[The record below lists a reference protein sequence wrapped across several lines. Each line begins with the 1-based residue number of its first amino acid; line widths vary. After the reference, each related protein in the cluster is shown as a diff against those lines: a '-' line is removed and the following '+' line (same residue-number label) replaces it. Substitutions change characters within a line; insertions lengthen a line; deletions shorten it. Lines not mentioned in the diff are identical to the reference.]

1 MSVFGR
7 KRAAGAGAAR
17 LSPVA
22 SPAVGL
28 PKSTSAASCECCQPA
43 QEASAFG
50 LNHGTV
56 TAQMLVYCL
65 NCGASWLTSAVG
77 AVPLAEPAAESTAR
91 LAV

>member
-7 KRAAGAGAAR
+7 KRAAGAGATH

-22 SPAVGL
+22 SPVVGM
-28 PKSTSAASCECCQPA
+28 PKSTGAASCESCQAA
-43 QEASAFG
+43 QDASAFG
-50 LNHGTV
+50 RGQGAV
-56 TAQMLVYCL
+56 AAQMLVYCL

-77 AVPLAEPAAESTAR
+77 AVSVAEPTADSGTR